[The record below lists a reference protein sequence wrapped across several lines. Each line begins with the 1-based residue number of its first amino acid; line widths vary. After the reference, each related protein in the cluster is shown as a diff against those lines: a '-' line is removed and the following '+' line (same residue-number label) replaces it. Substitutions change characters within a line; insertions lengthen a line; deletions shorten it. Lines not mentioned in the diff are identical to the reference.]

1 MIYFPLFTVTFHEDI
16 LWRKFYLFEFKF
28 FQQLWK
34 FQAIIQKVIHA
45 VVHFFDCV
53 IVWWN
58 WVVIYKFFFF
68 FNFLI
73 VIYKLFRIEC
83 NEVCDL
89 WSSQL
94 VFHYL

>member
-68 FNFLI
+68 LI
-73 VIYKLFRIEC
+73 F
-83 NEVCDL
+83 
-89 WSSQL
+89 
-94 VFHYL
+94 